1 MHKTKFLLIVLSAL
15 GIVACATQP
24 GEPGFTKQQVGVVT
38 GGVAGGF
45 LGSQMFRG
53 EPVIGAVG
61 GAIIGSLVGGAIGQ
75 YMDQQDR
82 INAQQAM
89 IKTPIGQE
97 AVWTNAK
104 TGTSYTVRP
113 TREYQSGRSY
123 CREAQILIDGG
134 KQKAYTTVCRGTDG
148 KWYVK
153 P

>member
-1 MHKTKFLLIVLSAL
+1 MHKMKFLLIAL
-15 GIVACATQP
+15 FTMALVACATQP
-24 GEPGFTKQQVGVVT
+24 GEPGITKQQVGAVT

-61 GAIIGSLVGGAIGQ
+61 GAIIGTLVGGAIGQ

-89 IKTPIGQE
+89 IRTPIGQE
-97 AVWTNAK
+97 AVWTNPK
-104 TGTSYTVRP
+104 TKTSYTVRP
-113 TREYQSGRSY
+113 TREYQRGRSY

-134 KQKAYTTVCRGTDG
+134 KQKAYTTVCRGPDG
-148 KWYVK
+148 RWHVT